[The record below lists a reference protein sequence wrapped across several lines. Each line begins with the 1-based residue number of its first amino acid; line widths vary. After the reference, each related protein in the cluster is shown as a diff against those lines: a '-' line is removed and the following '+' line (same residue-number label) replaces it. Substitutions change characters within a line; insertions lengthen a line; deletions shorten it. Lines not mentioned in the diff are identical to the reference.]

1 MKMRNRIKKHSLK
14 FLSVFISL
22 FLWAYVL
29 NSEKIRFEKTVALEY
44 ILPEDMIFA
53 QKPHLDVTFMIEGPR
68 AFVRTV
74 SEREDRL
81 VIDLNRVNAKRELA
95 FYVDINPA
103 QLNLPFGMVVEKVL
117 PRRISIRLERKASKI
132 VPVKLQFTG
141 TLPEKLS
148 LVKTELS
155 PNEVEVYGPRSVIA
169 ELKELPTR
177 PIDLESLAGQ
187 ESVPVEVALTD
198 ERLSLTSGRNITFKY
213 QLKAASSNL
222 TLKDLPIKFLTH
234 TKKIESRIK
243 TVTLKLLVP
252 EKVMKN
258 RANVSSTI
266 QVWADVPQDAK
277 GKIEIPLKVVL
288 PPSIHLLEIYPK
300 TIIVNIQ

>member
-1 MKMRNRIKKHSLK
+1 MKMRNRMKKHSLK

-29 NSEKIRFEKTVALEY
+29 NSEKIRFEKTVTLEY

-95 FYVDINPA
+95 FHVDINPA

-132 VPVKLQFTG
+132 VPVKLQFSG
-141 TLPEKLS
+141 SLPDKLS

-155 PNEVEVYGPRSVIA
+155 PSEIEVYGPRSVIA

-177 PIDLESLAGQ
+177 PIDLETLAGLN
-187 ESVPVEVALTD
+187 SVPVEIALTD
-198 ERLSLTSGRNITFKY
+198 ERLSLTSGRNVTFNY

-222 TLKDLPIKFLTH
+222 TLKNLPIKFLTH
-234 TKKIESRIK
+234 TKKIESNTK

-266 QVWADVPQDAK
+266 QVWADVPQDAR